1 MYKPRGYWDIKDNV
15 FKEAINYTSR
25 SEFAKCSGSAYDAA
39 RKHNWLGEMT
49 WFKSK
54 HKPFG
59 YWTKERVFEEAKNY
73 QTKNAF
79 RKGCMTAYLYAY
91 RNGWLSEMTWL
102 KDERLDIINDKI
114 DSVYKYY
121 FKETNSIYIGR
132 TKITQQKER
141 HNDHSTSEK
150 DTVFRHAKANGLAV
164 PPMEIIEE
172 NITIKEGLEREDYWV
187 KYYKEKGYNVLNKAK
202 TGIGSGSIGAIA
214 KGKWTKNK
222 VFKVAKTCKTRT
234 EFCKK
239 YKGAYV
245 KALNNGWLSE
255 MTWFENGF
263 ILMWKKRK
271 SVA

>member
-1 MYKPRGYWDIKDNV
+1 MYKPRGYWDIKENV
-15 FKEAINYTSR
+15 FEEARKYQTR
-25 SEFAKCSGSAYDAA
+25 SEFCKCCGSAYDAA
-39 RKHNWLGEMT
+39 RKHGWLDEMT
-49 WFKSK
+49 WFVSK
-54 HKPFG
+54 HKPYN
-59 YWTKERVFEEAKNY
+59 YWTKERVFAEAKIY

-91 RNGWLSEMTWL
+91 RNKWFDEMTWL

-121 FKETNSIYIGR
+121 FKKTNAIYIGR
-132 TKITQQKER
+132 TLISQQKER
-141 HNDHSTSEK
+141 DIKHSASEK
-150 DTVFRHAKANGLAV
+150 DTVFRYAKENGLEV
-164 PPMEIIEE
+164 PQMDIIEK

-187 KYYKEKGYNVLNKAK
+187 NYYKEKGYNVLNIAK

-214 KGKWTKNK
+214 KGKWSKKK
-222 VFKVAKTCKTRT
+222 VFEVAKTCKTRT

-245 KALNNGWLSE
+245 KALNNGWINE
-255 MTWFENGF
+255 MDWFENGF